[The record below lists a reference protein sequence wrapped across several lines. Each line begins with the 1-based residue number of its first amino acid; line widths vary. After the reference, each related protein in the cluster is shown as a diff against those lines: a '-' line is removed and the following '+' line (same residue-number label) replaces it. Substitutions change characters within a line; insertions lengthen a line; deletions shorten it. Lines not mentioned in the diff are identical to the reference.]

1 MMELDLKI
9 VIFIVINF
17 LIVVY
22 ILQRFLLKP
31 VLKII
36 DARKNKLEDALK
48 HAEQDRV
55 EAKRLLD
62 DTKYQTHMEQ
72 ERLRAMITAKD
83 KELKNK
89 QAEAVEQLESIAI
102 KQRRKARED
111 LMLERDRNLR
121 THQKE
126 IVDLSANI
134 AERLLKSSQK
144 ETIQQE
150 QIDNFLDELSHAD
163 VQAHPD
169 KSEDVVAATQA
180 ETAKVEAAEGE

>member
-1 MMELDLKI
+1 MMELDWKI

-31 VLKII
+31 ILQII
-36 DARKNKLEDALK
+36 DARKQKLDEALTN
-48 HAEQDRV
+48 AEKDRL

-72 ERLRAMITAKD
+72 ERLRAMITQKD

-89 QAEAVEQLESIAI
+89 QAETVEQLESIAI

-126 IVDLSANI
+126 IVDLSASI
-134 AERLLKSSQK
+134 AEQLLKSSMR

-150 QIDNFLDELSHAD
+150 QIDNFLSELSRAD
-163 VQAHPD
+163 IQPGNEMT
-169 KSEDVVAATQA
+169 EDVVAAQQA
-180 ETAKVEAAEGE
+180 ENYKVEAAQGE